1 MNKEN
6 TTTIRD
12 AIRDALK
19 EALEDPRVFLIGEDI
34 GPYGGAYAVTKG
46 FHKEFGPERI
56 KDSPL
61 SESVFTGAAAGAAM
75 VGLRPI
81 VEIMTIN
88 FSLLA
93 LDQIVNHATKVRFMS
108 GGQINCPM
116 IIRTV
121 TGGGGQLAATHSQ
134 SLEGWFATLPG
145 MKVVAPSTPQD
156 ALDLFRACRDE
167 EDPVLFLEHSL
178 LYGKRGAFNLNNPKS
193 ALGKA
198 AIRRSGKDV
207 TIIAWLKM
215 VDVALEAAVELDK
228 HGIQAEVIDI
238 RTLKPLD
245 STTILNSV
253 EKTHKALVLDEA
265 WSFGGFANEIVHQI
279 QADAFDYLD
288 FPVMK
293 IAGKNVPL
301 AYSKVLEDLSIPTSK
316 EIVEKILANF

>member
-1 MNKEN
+1 MP
-6 TTTIRD
+6 TITIRE
-12 AIRDALK
+12 ALTKGLK
-19 EALEDPRVFLIGEDI
+19 EALDKDPSVFIMGEDI

-46 FHKEFGPERI
+46 FLEEYGAERI
-56 KDSPL
+56 KDTPIA
-61 SESVFTGAAAGAAM
+61 ESVMVGAGTGAAMGGM
-75 VGLRPI
+75 KPV
-81 VEIMTIN
+81 VELMTIN
-88 FSLLA
+88 FGLLA
-93 LDQIVNHATKVRFMS
+93 MDQIVNHATKVRYMS

-156 ALDLFRACRDE
+156 ALDLFRACREE
-167 EDPVLFLEHSL
+167 EDPVLFLEHTL
-178 LYGKRGAFNLNNPKS
+178 LYGKRGTLNLNNS
-193 ALGKA
+193 NQELGKA
-198 AIRRSGKDV
+198 AIRRSGTDI
-207 TIIAWLKM
+207 TIIGWLKM
-215 VDVALEAAVELDK
+215 VDVALEAAAELDK

-279 QADAFDYLD
+279 QADGFDYLD

-293 IAGKNVPL
+293 IAGKDVPL
-301 AYSKVLEDLSIPTSK
+301 AYSKVLEDESIPTSK